1 MPTFTICRASV
12 FVLSLAAIGLALFQ
26 LLQERSGVL
35 RETLTIGTTPAVSY
49 RLGEG
54 DPGPAVI
61 IAHGF
66 AGSQQLMQ
74 AYALTLAR
82 SGYRVLTFD
91 FEGHGRNPVPMSGD
105 VSSPEGTTRKLM
117 NQIGTV
123 IEAGKARFGVS
134 EVALLGHSMATDVLA
149 RVEAEREDVAAL
161 VAVSMYSEV
170 VTDAA
175 PKRLLMI
182 TGAGEPH
189 LRAFA
194 LEAVQDVSEGATEGE
209 TVEADGVVRRAVVA
223 PGVEHVG
230 VLFSGTA
237 LGEARAFLDRTF
249 ERQSDG
255 PILRHGPWV
264 ALLLAGL
271 VSLSWPLAAL
281 FPMGVAPVTV
291 PSWRV
296 VAAACLLPALTVPP
310 FLSLFET
317 RILPVLVADYVAL
330 HLALYGI
337 AQSGVLWVAGVRPR
351 LGPIWPVLPLLVMA
365 LGAFGLALD
374 TFGASFV
381 PHTGRFPIVAAI
393 ALGAVPFALSDAAT
407 LGAGH
412 AHWLK

>member
-296 VAAACLLPALTVPP
+296 VAAACLLP
-310 FLSLFET
+310 E
-317 RILPVLVADYVAL
+317 I
-330 HLALYGI
+330 
-337 AQSGVLWVAGVRPR
+337 
-351 LGPIWPVLPLLVMA
+351 
-365 LGAFGLALD
+365 
-374 TFGASFV
+374 
-381 PHTGRFPIVAAI
+381 GR
-393 ALGAVPFALSDAAT
+393 
-407 LGAGH
+407 
-412 AHWLK
+412 AHV